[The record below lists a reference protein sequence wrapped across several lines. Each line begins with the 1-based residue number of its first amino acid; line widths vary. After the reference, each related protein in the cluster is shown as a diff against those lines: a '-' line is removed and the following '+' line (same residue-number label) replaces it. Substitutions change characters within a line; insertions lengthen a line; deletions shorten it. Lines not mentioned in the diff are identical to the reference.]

1 VNVLGTGLNARNPK
15 KPFSVGVILNTPSG
29 QTVAGQH
36 HYGGRGMNVNG
47 MHMGGSGS
55 GGNRRNYN
63 TNNDNP
69 PIKEDANWYLF
80 RLANS

>member
-1 VNVLGTGLNARNPK
+1 
-15 KPFSVGVILNTPSG
+15 
-29 QTVAGQH
+29 
-36 HYGGRGMNVNG
+36 MNVNG